1 MAGQEKNSTKHVR
14 GRESQ
19 KNRTRKALI
28 TAAGEL
34 MRAGWRPTVT
44 DVAESAGISRATA
57 YRYFPT
63 QEMLLA
69 EVALFEVGG
78 PLSPAASESM
88 SAPDAVAQLVRRIG
102 LWTYKNQQPLR

>member
-1 MAGQEKNSTKHVR
+1 MAGQVENSGFSH

-28 TAAGEL
+28 EAARRL
-34 MRAGWRPTVT
+34 MGAGQHPTVPEA
-44 DVAESAGISRATA
+44 AEAAGISRATA

-69 EVALFEVGG
+69 ESVGLALLVVLMGVFTLRPVA
-78 PLSPAASESM
+78 A
-88 SAPDAVAQLVRRIG
+88 G
-102 LWTYKNQQPLR
+102 LLPRGEPKHLDTPLRS